1 MTQAASLTCMM
12 EGNGDKTDNMYVC
25 FFRIWHDSQHNE
37 EKIHI
42 FVVEW
47 IFYHHFH
54 WAWNCTDRTQLK
66 KKRGLCLRNGCN
78 ENVDFNHVSPDYMYV
93 KRVACGDKPTD
104 NYPLKSAVY
113 VSSTLAAVAASLL
126 NAASGRLHKG
136 AFRRRGWRR
145 TKQSWKRSECSWPQ
159 VERSTSPNEF

>member
-1 MTQAASLTCMM
+1 MVIKQTTCM
-12 EGNGDKTDNMYVC
+12 
-25 FFRIWHDSQHNE
+25 FFFSESDTTHSTMRKKFTYLWLNE
-37 EKIHI
+37 YSTTTFTEPETAQIGLNK
-42 FVVEW
+42 
-47 IFYHHFH
+47 
-54 WAWNCTDRTQLK
+54 K

-113 VSSTLAAVAASLL
+113 VSSTLTAVAASLL

-145 TKQSWKRSECSWPQ
+145 TKQSWKRTERSWPQ